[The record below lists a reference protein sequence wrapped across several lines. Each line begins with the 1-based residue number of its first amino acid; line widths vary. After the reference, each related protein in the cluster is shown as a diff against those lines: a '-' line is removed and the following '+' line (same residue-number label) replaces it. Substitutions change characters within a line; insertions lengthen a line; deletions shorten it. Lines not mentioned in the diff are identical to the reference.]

1 MFSSMLE
8 FMNSGFDKTKVAYIF
23 SDRYD
28 EIANGVMQKIRRGVT
43 VLDGTGWYTKEDK
56 KVILCVVKKNEI
68 FPLKTLVRSIDENAF
83 MILSEAEETIGQ
95 GFKAGIADVAI
106 EPKKKHKKNS

>member
-1 MFSSMLE
+1 
-8 FMNSGFDKTKVAYIF
+8 
-23 SDRYD
+23 
-28 EIANGVMQKIRRGVT
+28 
-43 VLDGTGWYTKEDK
+43 
-56 KVILCVVKKNEI
+56 VKKNEI